1 MEDIATGTSTKARL
15 AASALIPI
23 VILAGMIAF
32 LLWPGNTILNFGAP
46 LPDMTIERIEFGSK
60 LIIAHVRNTGPAATE
75 IAQVD
80 VNDRIVPA
88 AVEPSKALARF
99 EEARVVI
106 PFDWVEGKPYTV
118 GVTTSDGVRFAKA
131 VQAAI
136 LTPAPDAGQVSLL
149 ALLGTYVG
157 VIPVMIGLLWLPF
170 LKRLSAGKY
179 VFFLSF
185 TAGLLLFLGIDALV
199 EANELAA
206 KSVAGAF
213 HGQALIATVAVMSFV
228 ALLYASEKLVERGS
242 SRTSSAKARTAVAT
256 GSIAVA
262 LMISIGIGLHN
273 LGEGLAIGGSMVA
286 GEVALGAFLIV
297 GFTIH
302 NTTEGLAIVAP
313 LAREKPK
320 VAQLVTFGFIAGAP
334 AILGAWVGGFVSSPV
349 ASVVFLAVG
358 AGAVFQVVYAIF
370 KYSGRQEGT
379 GTGGSRFLSGPAL
392 AGIAVGMLVMYL
404 TSLLV

>member
-1 MEDIATGTSTKARL
+1 MTTTITNAKL

-32 LLWPGNTILNFGAP
+32 LLWPGNTVLNFGAP
-46 LPDMTIERIEFGSK
+46 LPDVTVERIEFASK
-60 LIIAHVRNTGPAATE
+60 LIIAHVRNTGPQAAE

-88 AVEPSKALARF
+88 AVEPSKDLARF
-99 EEARVVI
+99 GEARVVI
-106 PFDWVEGKPYTV
+106 PFEWVEGKPYEV

-131 VQAAI
+131 VPAAI
-136 LTPAPDAGQVSLL
+136 LTPAPDAGQASLL

-157 VIPVMIGLLWLPF
+157 IIPVMIGLLWLPF

-179 VFFLSF
+179 LFFLSF

-199 EANELAA
+199 EANELAT

-213 HGQALIATVAVMSFV
+213 HGQALIATVTVVSFV
-228 ALLYASEKLVERGS
+228 ALLYASEKLVERGK
-242 SRTSSAKARTAVAT
+242 TTTTTTTTTTKARTIT

-262 LMISIGIGLHN
+262 LMISVGIGLHN
-273 LGEGLAIGGSMVA
+273 MGEGLAIGGSMVA

-313 LAREKPK
+313 LARERPK
-320 VAQLVTFGFIAGAP
+320 VAQLAALGFIAGAP

-370 KYSGRQEGT
+370 KYTGRQESA
-379 GTGGSRFLSGPAL
+379 GGSKFLSGPVA
-392 AGIAVGMLVMYL
+392 AGIAIGMLVMYL